1 MRSMAQN
8 VRRVVA
14 QLFLG
19 VGAWVVAGVIAI
31 LANAQSKIVW
41 TCVSGA
47 GLGML
52 GIYYTV
58 RRARNSGI

>member
-1 MRSMAQN
+1 MAQN
-8 VRRVVA
+8 VRQVVV

-19 VGAWVVAGVIAI
+19 VCAWVVAGIIAI
-31 LANAQSKIVW
+31 LINAQSKIVW

-58 RRARNSGI
+58 RRARKSGV